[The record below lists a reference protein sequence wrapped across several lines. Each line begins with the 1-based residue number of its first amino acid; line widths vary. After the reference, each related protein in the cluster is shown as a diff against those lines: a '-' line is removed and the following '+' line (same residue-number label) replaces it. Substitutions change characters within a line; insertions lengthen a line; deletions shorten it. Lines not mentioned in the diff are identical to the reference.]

1 MVWGGGGLWLARR
14 LDARDAA
21 TVDAMARAARAPL
34 DEAESVVRRE
44 AGVLAHDAAVV
55 DSVARHD
62 AAALARGAVRIRTLT
77 LDGEADC
84 VLIVDDN
91 GVALAQLPANL
102 SLPRS
107 DTVPPPTPNVALR
120 VLDGHSYL
128 LARSAIQSADGP
140 VGVVVVG
147 LRLDRLATEAGTPT
161 VALVATDRLLGPALS
176 GAPDAGWSSITQAG
190 HLVVGSER
198 WLVRP
203 AGRVG
208 DDTAWALIPE
218 RLVGRERGW
227 LWGALIGSFVL
238 TATSAALA
246 LVLPGRR
253 RGSASSGARSVP
265 EIERRNREL
274 EALYAAAVT
283 MGSSSDLVSTAE
295 QTLDVVLARG
305 QLARRHGL
313 PAGLRARTPDPHR
326 QPRPDAGAGR
336 SVARAARGCLAHR
349 RGGATRAVRDH
360 RPHEPRRSSATR
372 CSAAPSMPAAVSH
385 PAGAADLRRR
395 RRCGACWRWSRQAA
409 RPSTTTCS
417 RCSRASPIRWASPSS
432 RAALLAE
439 TQEKSRRLETLA
451 RLAQGLTATLSG
463 DQVLERVVGAAV
475 ELLGGSIA
483 RLWLL
488 DDDGQRLTAGRLGGA
503 GAGARGPALA
513 GGRRGAGRARRR
525 AGGTPSRCPTSRATR
540 RRATPPAWRRKGS
553 PRRPVSRCMVG
564 ARVLGA
570 LAVGTTERHD
580 YTEEE
585 LSLLQS
591 LANQAAIAID
601 NARLFFEEQT
611 RRAYLNALL
620 EINTKIGALAPTETL
635 LTSIAEEAARLLAS
649 TTPASACWRA
659 TSSSWPGMAGT
670 AVADDGPSRG
680 CASARA

>member
-147 LRLDRLATEAGTPT
+147 LRLDRLATEPGTPT
-161 VALVATDRLLGPALS
+161 IALVATDRLLGPALS

-295 QTLDVVLARG
+295 QTLDVVLGVASSPVGMVYR
-305 QLARRHGL
+305 L
-313 PAGLRARTPDPHR
+313 
-326 QPRPDAGAGR
+326 DASREHLILIAGR
-336 SVARAARGCLAHR
+336 GLTPVQVDRLRRAARGCLAHR
-349 RGGATRAVRDH
+349 RGRADPAVR
-360 RPHEPRRSSATR
+360 RSPTSRGRSASATR
-372 CSAAPSMPAAVSH
+372 CSAAPSTPGSFT
-385 PAGAADLRRR
+385 PSWRCRSSSTTT
-395 RRCGACWRWSRQAA
+395 CGACWRWSRPG
-409 RPSTTTCS
+409 RGPSTTTCS
-417 RCSRASPIRWASPSS
+417 RCSRASPIRWAS
-432 RAALLAE
+432 RC
-439 TQEKSRRLETLA
+439 
-451 RLAQGLTATLSG
+451 
-463 DQVLERVVGAAV
+463 
-475 ELLGGSIA
+475 
-483 RLWLL
+483 
-488 DDDGQRLTAGRLGGA
+488 
-503 GAGARGPALA
+503 PAP
-513 GGRRGAGRARRR
+513 RCSPRPRRR
-525 AGGTPSRCPTSRATR
+525 AAGSRRWR
-540 RRATPPAWRRKGS
+540 AWRRG
-553 PRRPVSRCMVG
+553 
-564 ARVLGA
+564 
-570 LAVGTTERHD
+570 
-580 YTEEE
+580 
-585 LSLLQS
+585 
-591 LANQAAIAID
+591 
-601 NARLFFEEQT
+601 
-611 RRAYLNALL
+611 
-620 EINTKIGALAPTETL
+620 
-635 LTSIAEEAARLLAS
+635 
-649 TTPASACWRA
+649 
-659 TSSSWPGMAGT
+659 
-670 AVADDGPSRG
+670 
-680 CASARA
+680 

>member
-1 MVWGGGGLWLARR
+1 M
-14 LDARDAA
+14 
-21 TVDAMARAARAPL
+21 
-34 DEAESVVRRE
+34 VRRE

-107 DTVPPPTPNVALR
+107 DTVPPAAPNVALR

-161 VALVATDRLLGPALS
+161 IALVATDRLLGPALS
-176 GAPDAGWSSITQAG
+176 GAPDVGWSSITQAG

-295 QTLDVVLARG
+295 QTLDVVLGVAGSPVGMMYRLDSCARAPDP
-305 QLARRHGL
+305 ARR
-313 PAGLRARTPDPHR
+313 
-326 QPRPDAGAGR
+326 
-336 SVARAARGCLAHR
+336 VAA
-349 RGGATRAVRDH
+349 
-360 RPHEPRRSSATR
+360 
-372 CSAAPSMPAAVSH
+372 
-385 PAGAADLRRR
+385 
-395 RRCGACWRWSRQAA
+395 
-409 RPSTTTCS
+409 
-417 RCSRASPIRWASPSS
+417 
-432 RAALLAE
+432 
-439 TQEKSRRLETLA
+439 
-451 RLAQGLTATLSG
+451 
-463 DQVLERVVGAAV
+463 
-475 ELLGGSIA
+475 
-483 RLWLL
+483 
-488 DDDGQRLTAGRLGGA
+488 
-503 GAGARGPALA
+503 
-513 GGRRGAGRARRR
+513 
-525 AGGTPSRCPTSRATR
+525 
-540 RRATPPAWRRKGS
+540 
-553 PRRPVSRCMVG
+553 
-564 ARVLGA
+564 
-570 LAVGTTERHD
+570 
-580 YTEEE
+580 
-585 LSLLQS
+585 
-591 LANQAAIAID
+591 
-601 NARLFFEEQT
+601 
-611 RRAYLNALL
+611 
-620 EINTKIGALAPTETL
+620 
-635 LTSIAEEAARLLAS
+635 
-649 TTPASACWRA
+649 
-659 TSSSWPGMAGT
+659 
-670 AVADDGPSRG
+670 
-680 CASARA
+680 